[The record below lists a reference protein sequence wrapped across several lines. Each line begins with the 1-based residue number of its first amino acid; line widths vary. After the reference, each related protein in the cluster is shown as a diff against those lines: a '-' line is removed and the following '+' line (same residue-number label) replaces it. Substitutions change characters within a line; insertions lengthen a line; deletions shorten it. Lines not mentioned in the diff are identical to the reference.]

1 MSLTQKQLKNRK
13 RKDSEGSNPELG
25 IGQIK
30 SSSIL
35 SISDFES
42 KLKNE
47 PKEKRGLAERLSVE
61 DKQKK
66 RVSTNDKSKLK
77 EDDSSFDIASVGRW
91 QDLIAKETSITKKE
105 IQESLPGG
113 VPDYFKG
120 IDIDT
125 EFDSKESQNKR
136 NKSVDQNR
144 AAGENLPSF
153 IFQGSKFRNALSGVE
168 AENYNTLFGNSESKE
183 TPFKG
188 VNLTSMSMKDVFK
201 LVEKDG
207 KFHKFNLKSFDKDTT
222 AVGKYQMIGNTLR
235 DLKERGVLKKLG
247 IKDDTKF
254 NENTQDLI
262 AVHLA
267 ERRVKPKFSESDAR
281 KEMRDEWEGFKKL
294 SDKELDA
301 VIKEIRAEKSTFKGN
316 L

>member
-153 IFQGSKFRNALSGVE
+153 IFQGSKFRKALSGVE
-168 AENYNTLFGNSESKE
+168 AENYKTLFGNAEEKK
-183 TPFKG
+183 TPFKD
-188 VNLTSMSMKDVFK
+188 VDITTMPMKDIFS
-201 LVEKDG
+201 LVELNG
-207 KFHKFNLKSFDKDTT
+207 KFHKFNLSKGEDTT
-222 AVGKYQMIGNTLR
+222 AIGKYQMVGNTLR
-235 DLKERGVLKKLG
+235 DLKNRNVLKELG
-247 IKDDTKF
+247 IDDNTLF
-254 NENTQDLI
+254 NENTQDKI

-267 ERRVKPKFSESDAR
+267 ERRVRQKFSMTEAR
-281 KEMRDEWEGFKKL
+281 KEMRNEWEGFKKL
-294 SDKELDA
+294 SDKELNA
-301 VIKEIRAEKSTFKGN
+301 IINEVRGG
-316 L
+316 

>member
-1 MSLTQKQLKNRK
+1 MSLTTAQDRRRK
-13 RKDSEGSNPELG
+13 RIMLEQGNPE
-25 IGQIK
+25 
-30 SSSIL
+30 L
-35 SISDFES
+35 SISDPGTKRQS
-42 KLKNE
+42 KALGSPPVDLNIAK
-47 PKEKRGLAERLSVE
+47 PVTRKKE
-61 DKQKK
+61 
-66 RVSTNDKSKLK
+66 NDSENKSKENTDSLTAFASGWMEEITQAFANEDPLIK
-77 EDDSSFDIASVGRW
+77 EQRAS
-91 QDLIAKETSITKKE
+91 LE
-105 IQESLPGG
+105 GG
-113 VPDYFKG
+113 VPDYYKG

-125 EFDSKESQNKR
+125 AFDSKESQDKR